1 MVWYKFDS
9 IHFRL
14 EIVSVTESPETR
26 LLQVTVR
33 VIIDMESESAGDVI
47 ERCLKRQDK

>member
-1 MVWYKFDS
+1 MVWYNFDS

-14 EIVSVTESPETR
+14 EVISVTEFPETR

-33 VIIDMESESAGDVI
+33 VIIDMESESAGDMMD
-47 ERCLKRQDK
+47 RCLKRQDK